1 MNREVAINLGDQT
14 KNIYIE
20 QIMNFS
26 VTFSLLLSLPL
37 LLIFIGLDI
46 LPEGTLSQDVY
57 NYRFHIFAYIF
68 LNQIKWF
75 FMRYLRLF
83 EKYIV
88 ISILELVSNVVM
100 VLGVLFFAEKY
111 LLDAVIYTA
120 LFASIVG
127 LFIGFTKVTKVRYA
141 WDIKKLKHLIL
152 AGIPM
157 VLYALSEKVF
167 TSVDRFM
174 IAQYLPR
181 SDLGYYQFGN
191 SIALGVM
198 MSIEAL
204 TFIFY
209 PKFLNSF
216 HYKTEEGMKEKKD
229 SLIKIIYYMEYFSTL
244 LILVGVLLVP
254 IFIRFIMPNYSN
266 SIIIATILLMGFCF
280 KPITFLTS
288 TFLVAN
294 DKQVIL
300 LPITFFAVLLL
311 SILNYVLMITLGYG
325 INGVVIA
332 TTIVFSI
339 HSLILFIVIFRNFNS
354 LYNLWRITLFVLINV
369 SVLLLGLPTL
379 LLIPLWLLLYIYRT
393 KKIINLVRVNFYK

>member
-20 QIMNFS
+20 EIMNIS

-244 LILVGVLLVP
+244 IILVGVLLVP